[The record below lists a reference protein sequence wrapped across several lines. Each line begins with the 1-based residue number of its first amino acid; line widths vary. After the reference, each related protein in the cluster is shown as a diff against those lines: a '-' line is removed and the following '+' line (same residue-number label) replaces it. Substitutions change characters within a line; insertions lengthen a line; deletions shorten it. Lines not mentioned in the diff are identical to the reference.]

1 MLKRHSQ
8 FLKSVLFCIDL
19 GLICAGWIGAYYLR
33 FSEIVEPVT
42 KGVPDIRIYLMLLL
56 PIVAVWGMS
65 FQAFD
70 LYRPRRMGTRLSE
83 FVDVAK
89 ANTLSVLILVA
100 LTFFLRQYEYSRLV
114 LLFFWLLNLI
124 VLGFSRV
131 LFREVLRF
139 LRRQG
144 YNQRHALIIG
154 ASRLGRRVVK
164 ALAEHPELGVKVQGF
179 LSADPRGVREYIH
192 DVPVVGQYGD
202 LQERVQSGID
212 IVFVCLPPEDERWA
226 EKMFDTLSTTMV
238 EVKALPAMCEFV
250 SLRAEAEMFEGLP
263 IITLQGSP
271 LHGWNL
277 VVKRVLD
284 VVGASIALILFSPV
298 LCAVAVLVKL
308 TSPGPVFFRQLRM
321 GLDGQA
327 FEMLKFRSMKL
338 DAESETGPVWT
349 RPNDERRTAIGA
361 FLRRTSLDELPQFW
375 NVLRGEMSIV
385 GPRPER
391 PEFIARFRE
400 TLPQYMLRHKMKA
413 GITGWAQINGWRGNT
428 SLERRIEHDLY
439 YIEHWSIW
447 FDFKIML
454 LTVWRGFIH
463 RHAY

>member
-1 MLKRHSQ
+1 
-8 FLKSVLFCIDL
+8 
-19 GLICAGWIGAYYLR
+19 
-33 FSEIVEPVT
+33 
-42 KGVPDIRIYLMLLL
+42 
-56 PIVAVWGMS
+56 
-65 FQAFD
+65 
-70 LYRPRRMGTRLSE
+70 
-83 FVDVAK
+83 
-89 ANTLSVLILVA
+89 
-100 LTFFLRQYEYSRLV
+100 
-114 LLFFWLLNLI
+114 
-124 VLGFSRV
+124 
-131 LFREVLRF
+131 
-139 LRRQG
+139 
-144 YNQRHALIIG
+144 
-154 ASRLGRRVVK
+154 
-164 ALAEHPELGVKVQGF
+164 
-179 LSADPRGVREYIH
+179 
-192 DVPVVGQYGD
+192 
-202 LQERVQSGID
+202 
-212 IVFVCLPPEDERWA
+212 
-226 EKMFDTLSTTMV
+226 MV

-263 IITLQGSP
+263 LITLQGSP
-271 LHGWNL
+271 LYGWNL
-277 VVKRVLD
+277 VIKRVLD
-284 VVGASIALILFSPV
+284 VVGASAALVVFSPV
-298 LCAVAVLVKL
+298 LCAIAALVKL

-349 RPNDERRTAIGA
+349 QPNDDRRTPIGA

>member
-8 FLKSVLFCIDL
+8 FLKSLLFCVDL
-19 GLICAGWIGAYYLR
+19 GLICACWIGAYHIR
-33 FSEIVEPVT
+33 FSEIIEPAT
-42 KGVPDIRIYLMLLL
+42 KGIPPLDRYLFLLL
-56 PIVAVWGMS
+56 PIIAVWGLS

-70 LYRPRRMGTRLSE
+70 LYRPRRMGTRLAE
-83 FVDVAK
+83 FLDVAK

-100 LTFFLRQYEYSRLV
+100 FTFFLRQYEYSRLV
-114 LLFFWLLNLI
+114 LLYFWLLNLVI
-124 VLGFSRV
+124 LGFSRV
-131 LFREVLRF
+131 LFREALRF

-144 YNQRHALIIG
+144 YNQRYALVIG
-154 ASRLGRRVVK
+154 ASRLGRRVVD
-164 ALAEHPELGVKVQGF
+164 ALENHPELGVRIQGF
-179 LSADPRGVREYIH
+179 LSADPRQVGERIQN
-192 DVPVVGQYGD
+192 VPVVGRYDD
-202 LQERVQSGID
+202 LQELVQSGID
-212 IVFVCLPPEDERWA
+212 IVFICLPPEDERWV
-226 EKMFDTLSTTMV
+226 EKMFGILSTTMV
-238 EVKALPAMCEFV
+238 EVKALPAICEFM

-263 IITLQGSP
+263 LITLQGSP

-277 VVKRVLD
+277 VIKRVLD
-284 VVGASIALILFSPV
+284 MVGASAALVLFAPV
-298 LCAVAVLVKL
+298 LFTVALLVKL
-308 TSPGPVFFRQLRM
+308 TSPGPIFFRQLRM

-327 FEMLKFRSMKL
+327 FEMLKFRSMKP

-349 RPNDERRTAIGA
+349 QPNDDRRTPIGA
-361 FLRRTSLDELPQFW
+361 VLRRTSLDELPQFW

-428 SLERRIEHDLY
+428 SLEKRIQHDLY

-454 LTVWRGFIH
+454 LTVWRGFVH

>member
-19 GLICAGWIGAYYLR
+19 GLICACWIGAYYLR

-154 ASRLGRRVVK
+154 ASRLGRRVVE

-179 LSADPRGVREYIH
+179 LSADPRGVGEYIH
-192 DVPVVGQYGD
+192 DVPVVGQYDD

-226 EKMFDTLSTTMV
+226 EKMFATLSTTMV

-284 VVGASIALILFSPV
+284 VAGASVALILFSPV

-338 DAESETGPVWT
+338 DAESETGPVST
-349 RPNDERRTAIGA
+349 RPNDERRTPIGA
-361 FLRRTSLDELPQFW
+361 FLRRDASEEREVVTAR
-375 NVLRGEMSIV
+375 LRLE
-385 GPRPER
+385 
-391 PEFIARFRE
+391 AAN
-400 TLPQYMLRHKMKA
+400 A
-413 GITGWAQINGWRGNT
+413 GRQ
-428 SLERRIEHDLY
+428 
-439 YIEHWSIW
+439 
-447 FDFKIML
+447 
-454 LTVWRGFIH
+454 TVIH
-463 RHAY
+463 RAKPIRPRERCTLMIRDRDQGQLAELREQHLVIGKIESPMHGRDRAISGQRTH

>member
-8 FLKSVLFCIDL
+8 FLKSLLFCVDL
-19 GLICAGWIGAYYLR
+19 GLICACWIGAYYLR
-33 FSEIVEPVT
+33 FSEIVEPAS
-42 KGVPDIRIYLMLLL
+42 KGIPPLRIYLLLIL

-70 LYRPRRMGTRLSE
+70 LYRPRRMGTRLAE
-83 FVDVAK
+83 FLDVAK

-114 LLFFWLLNLI
+114 LLYFWLLNLMA
-124 VLGFSRV
+124 LGFSRV
-131 LFREVLRF
+131 LFREILRF

-144 YNQRHALIIG
+144 FNQRHALIIG
-154 ASRLGRRVVK
+154 TSRLGRRVVG
-164 ALAEHPELGVKVQGF
+164 ALAEHPELGVKVHGF
-179 LSADPRGVREYIH
+179 LSADPRKVGERIH
-192 DVPVVGQYGD
+192 DVPVLGQYDD

-212 IVFVCLPPEDERWA
+212 IVFVCLPPEDEQWA
-226 EKMFDTLSTTMV
+226 EKMFGFLATTMV

-263 IITLQGSP
+263 MITLQGSP

-277 VVKRVLD
+277 VIKRVLD
-284 VVGASIALILFSPV
+284 VVGASVALLLFAPV
-298 LCAVAVLVKL
+298 LCAVAALVKM
-308 TSPGPVFFRQLRM
+308 TSPGPIFFRQLRM

-327 FEMLKFRSMKL
+327 FEMLKFRSMKP

-349 RPNDERRTAIGA
+349 RPNDERRTPIGA

-385 GPRPER
+385 GS
-391 PEFIARFRE
+391 E
-400 TLPQYMLRHKMKA
+400 TGTA
-413 GITGWAQINGWRGNT
+413 GI
-428 SLERRIEHDLY
+428 
-439 YIEHWSIW
+439 
-447 FDFKIML
+447 
-454 LTVWRGFIH
+454 H
-463 RHAY
+463 RALPRNLAAVHAST